1 MQWKETLLSI
11 LKKWESSFIVPCD
24 CLGLSPESMLLHQMI
39 KNDLRTQKWWELVA
53 KRHSPHSSICPD
65 AVFSLLIQCCCDPEE
80 SKLLTGV
87 EVTFM
92 KVWVKLFIKLTVQYE
107 RVTKSLSGNTA
118 VASSFA
124 VVFFQLCCTL
134 GSTETSIRSCA
145 SIFHVLVSQYRL
157 IKKINGGL
165 DLKCYPWI
173 WSQVRLWWFNLL

>member
-11 LKKWESSFIVPCD
+11 LRKWESSFIVPCD

-53 KRHSPHSSICPD
+53 KRHSPQSSICPD

-87 EVTFM
+87 EVTLM

-107 RVTKSLSGNTA
+107 RVTKSLSGNTV
-118 VASSFA
+118 VA
-124 VVFFQLCCTL
+124 FFFCCSLLPTVLHFRISRDIDKELCQHFSCTCFSI
-134 GSTETSIRSCA
+134 ST
-145 SIFHVLVSQYRL
+145 
-157 IKKINGGL
+157 
-165 DLKCYPWI
+165 D
-173 WSQVRLWWFNLL
+173 